1 MKPVNTKLRSVN
13 TGFWDDDYILE
24 LNITEKALFLYFL
37 TNSQT
42 TLAGVYKIAL
52 KKIALDTG
60 LKIKHIENML
70 SKFQKDKKIIYT
82 KGYIIIKNFLKHQ
95 SLNKNM
101 IVNIEK
107 TIEQLPEE
115 IRDEYLKFVNPSKA
129 FESLPNP
136 SKAFESL
143 RKIESESESEIEKEI
158 EKEGESESESER
170 ERENEIESEKKSK
183 QKNNSLNKKKEP
195 FVMNPELEQIFKQI
209 ETKYSKPLKRP
220 YS

>member
-52 KKIALDTG
+52 KKIAFDTG
-60 LKIKHIENML
+60 LEIKDIENIL
-70 SKFQKDKKIIYT
+70 SKFQKDKKINYT

-95 SLNKNM
+95 SLNQSM
-101 IVNIEK
+101 IVNIKK

-115 IRDEYLKFVNPSKA
+115 IRDEYQKFVNPHKII
-129 FESLPNP
+129 NDRQTGDR
-136 SKAFESL
+136 L
-143 RKIESESESEIEKEI
+143 RQTGNNVRQIESESESEIEI
-158 EKEGESESESER
+158 EKEGESES
-170 ERENEIESEKKSK
+170 ENEIESEKKSK
-183 QKNNSLNKKKEP
+183 QKNNSLNKKKRTICNE
-195 FVMNPELEQIFKQI
+195 
-209 ETKYSKPLKRP
+209 SRA
-220 YS
+220 

>member
-52 KKIALDTG
+52 KKIAFDTG
-60 LKIKHIENML
+60 LEIKDIENIL
-70 SKFQKDKKIIYT
+70 SKFQKDKKINYT

-95 SLNKNM
+95 SLNQSM
-101 IVNIEK
+101 IVNIKK

-115 IRDEYLKFVNPSKA
+115 IRDEYQKFVNPHKII
-129 FESLPNP
+129 NDRQTGDR
-136 SKAFESL
+136 L
-143 RKIESESESEIEKEI
+143 RQTGDRLRQTGDRLRQTGNNVRQIESESESEIEI
-158 EKEGESESESER
+158 EKEGESES
-170 ERENEIESEKKSK
+170 ENEIESEKKSK
-183 QKNNSLNKKKEP
+183 QKNNSLNKKKRTICNE
-195 FVMNPELEQIFKQI
+195 
-209 ETKYSKPLKRP
+209 SRA
-220 YS
+220 